1 MSYPIPAVEDV
12 YPEDD
17 FKPVSKEFS
26 EQELRM
32 HEENMIVMEHFIR
45 GQKMINDALGLWK
58 PPYTSQPK
66 STASQK

>member
-45 GQKMINDALGLWK
+45 GQKMINDALGL
-58 PPYTSQPK
+58 
-66 STASQK
+66 